1 MSAHRGAESVVWV
14 TVAAFPMATATNAR
28 QDVAPVALKEGALVG
43 AGAVKE
49 ERGETELEMAQCEL
63 HVRLGVG

>member
-14 TVAAFPMATATNAR
+14 TVAAFPMTATNAR

-49 ERGETELEMAQCEL
+49 ERGEAELEMAQREL